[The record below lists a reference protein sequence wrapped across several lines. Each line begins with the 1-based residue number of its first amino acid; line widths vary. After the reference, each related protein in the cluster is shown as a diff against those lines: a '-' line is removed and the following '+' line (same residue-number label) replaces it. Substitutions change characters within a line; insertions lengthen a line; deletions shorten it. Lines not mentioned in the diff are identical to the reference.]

1 MMAHYALLDKNNIVV
16 QVIVGVDENITQI
29 DSDGQSVGGSSE
41 AWEQFYQTRPW
52 FEGLTCKRTS
62 YNGNYRKNYA
72 GIGFSFDEEL
82 DAFIPPKPFESWIL
96 NSDTCVWVAPIPYPN
111 DGNVYS
117 WDDENQSWIPYTLG
131 Q

>member
-1 MMAHYALLDKNNIVV
+1 MAHYALLDKNNIVV

>member
-1 MMAHYALLDKNNIVV
+1 MAHYALLDKNNIVV

-29 DSDGQSVGGSSE
+29 DSDGQTVGGSSE

-96 NSDTCVWVAPIPYPN
+96 NSDTCVWEAPIPYPD
-111 DGNVYS
+111 DGNIYS
-117 WDDENQSWIPYTLG
+117 WDEENQSWIPYTLG